1 MEDSTSSP
9 IQDNPRD
16 RDSRSEKVS
25 MNDVIEKV
33 RAVVGDAMDVEYT
46 QHLSHEEVLS
56 SLEEMGIDP
65 TSPRFAVKLEVRAF
79 RKKHGISAPEES
91 DDNQGQ

>member
-1 MEDSTSSP
+1 MKDGTNSP

-33 RAVVGDAMDVEYT
+33 RAVVGDALDVEYT
-46 QHLSHEEVLS
+46 QHLSHEEVLE

-79 RKKHGISAPEES
+79 RKKHGIPTPEDS
-91 DDNQGQ
+91 DDSFDQ